1 MVVVGTDYKEKLTI
15 NFCFETLLVSLR
27 KISTMTTTYNTINIG
42 KGLNNI
48 LFGIKR
54 ADLKAL
60 LGEPNEKELYNTS
73 EDDDYQTEDWH
84 YDELEI
90 SFSFDEEDGW
100 KLTSIGSSSPDI
112 AINGKKL
119 MGMSLDEVID
129 ATENMNLGDNELVD
143 LSEDD
148 GNQQLLSF
156 LESSINFWFED
167 NELTEIQW
175 GVQWTDEDT
184 PKWP

>member
-1 MVVVGTDYKEKLTI
+1 
-15 NFCFETLLVSLR
+15 
-27 KISTMTTTYNTINIG
+27 
-42 KGLNNI
+42 
-48 LFGIKR
+48 
-54 ADLKAL
+54 
-60 LGEPNEKELYNTS
+60 
-73 EDDDYQTEDWH
+73 
-84 YDELEI
+84 
-90 SFSFDEEDGW
+90 
-100 KLTSIGSSSPDI
+100 
-112 AINGKKL
+112 